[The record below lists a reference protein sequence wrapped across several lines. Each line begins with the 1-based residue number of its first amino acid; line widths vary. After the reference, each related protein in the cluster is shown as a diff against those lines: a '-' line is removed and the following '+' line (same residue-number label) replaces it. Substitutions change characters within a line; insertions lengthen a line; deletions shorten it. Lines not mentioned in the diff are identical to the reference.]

1 VRVNPFVVTP
11 PGDVAV
17 PTTPRRY
24 VVPTVPENCVPE
36 KASDPPDGVAV
47 LVPEIPVVDVVDVMI
62 VLVCAE
68 ELNGVCAMRIL
79 VPSEADDVHAAEASA
94 VLEVQ
99 VMPSELVA
107 TRPLPPAATQVPP
120 P

>member
-1 VRVNPFVVTP
+1 M
-11 PGDVAV
+11 
-17 PTTPRRY
+17 
-24 VVPTVPENCVPE
+24 PTVPANCVPE
-36 KASDPPDGVAV
+36 KASDPPDGVPV
-47 LVPEIPVVDVVDVMI
+47 LVPEMPVVDVVDVMI